1 MDGTLSQLLVEID
14 FGAGADPEGRYR
26 LAHRLRAELLDLDV
40 ASVHFAADGVAPGNA
55 KGSASGGF
63 LEAGGLVVRLAGP
76 AVLQSVVSSV
86 WSWLTRQRCR
96 SVKLV
101 LDGDTLELCG
111 VSSAEQKR
119 LIDLWVARHAD
130 SG

>member
-14 FGAGADPEGRYR
+14 FGAGADTEERYR
-26 LAHRLRAELLDLDV
+26 LTHRLRAELLDLDV
-40 ASVHFAADGVAPGNA
+40 DSVHFAANRVAFKNA
-55 KGSASGGF
+55 KGSAADGF

-76 AVLQSVVSSV
+76 PVLQTVVSSV

-101 LDGDTLELCG
+101 LDGDTLELRG

>member
-14 FGAGADPEGRYR
+14 FGAGADTEERSR
-26 LAHRLRAELLDLDV
+26 LTHRLRTELLALDV
-40 ASVHFAADGVAPGNA
+40 DSVQFAAAGEELENA
-55 KGSASGGF
+55 KGSAPGGF

-76 AVLQSVVSSV
+76 HVLQSVVSSV
-86 WSWLTRQRCR
+86 WSWLTRQHCR
-96 SVKLV
+96 SIKLV

-119 LIDLWVARHAD
+119 LIDLWVARHAG